1 MDHEDLLCTVFP
13 AKENSRMRK
22 KIIRI
27 AIKKQ
32 NYFSQ
37 FLTLQVICFT
47 RKIKSEVAEEHHLVA
62 ISDYCV
68 MLTQ

>member
-1 MDHEDLLCTVFP
+1 
-13 AKENSRMRK
+13 MRK

-27 AIKKQ
+27 AIKKKK

-62 ISDYCV
+62 ISDYFV